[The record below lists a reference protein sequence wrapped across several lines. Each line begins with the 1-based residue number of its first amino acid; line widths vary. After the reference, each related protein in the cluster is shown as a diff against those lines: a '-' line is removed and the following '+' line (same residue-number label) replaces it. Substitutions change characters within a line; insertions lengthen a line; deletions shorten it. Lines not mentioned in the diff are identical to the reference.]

1 MNVVESFRTHTVIEM
16 GAYNTRAGH
25 SQETA
30 PSYVSRS
37 LVARRVRSRDD
48 DGDVLVGNYM
58 PQSMTPEQ
66 ANEYAIS
73 AALMPAR
80 DGSGGGAALDVSSW
94 GDVEV
99 LLAHALRKTST
110 TRPVLLGEPLFSS
123 LSAREASAQL
133 LFETFDVPAICL
145 IPQPLLTLY
154 ACGVH
159 TGLTIDVGLHAT
171 RVVPV
176 VDGRVLRDAAHAV
189 PVGGL
194 ALTAYLQALLRDRAK
209 VHVDALD
216 AQTLKETHAFVR
228 GGVEPSFVA
237 ASVDANGADTNGA
250 GAGRADG
257 GDGDDDGDDM
267 PLDEGPDVNVP
278 GQPTAEGDGADTSAA
293 SAGVTP
299 LSNAAADAMRP
310 AVPPVVGT
318 IFTFAKSGVEFDCG
332 AHASLLAQCTEPL
345 FDPSL
350 VGRDAAG
357 LAETIASATLA
368 CEPFDRAAL
377 LSNVCLAGG
386 SSVLRGLGARIM
398 SEVRSAAL
406 LGNGAALAGLNEAT
420 FPYLLHVA
428 PGDRQHTN
436 WLGGAIIAQQSTF
449 SSCWC
454 PKAAYDEQGPFVIHS
469 KSVL

>member
-1 MNVVESFRTHTVIEM
+1 MNVVESYRTHTVIEM
-16 GAYNTRAGH
+16 GAFNTRGGQ
-25 SQETA
+25 SNETA

-37 LVARRVRSRDD
+37 LVARRVRVRDNE
-48 DGDVLVGNYM
+48 GDVLVGNV
-58 PQSMTPEQ
+58 PQTLTSEQ

-73 AALMPAR
+73 AALLPAR

-94 GDVEV
+94 ADVEV
-99 LLAHALRKTST
+99 LLEAALEKTST
-110 TRPVLLGEPLFSS
+110 SRPVLLGEPLFAS
-123 LSAREASAQL
+123 LSSRELSAQL
-133 LFETFDVPAICL
+133 LFETFDVPAVAL

-209 VHVDALD
+209 LHVDALD
-216 AQTLKETHAFVR
+216 AQSLKETHAFVR

-237 ASVDANGADTNGA
+237 TSSADSAADAAAAAA
-250 GAGRADG
+250 GARADADA
-257 GDGDDDGDDM
+257 DGDDDDM

-278 GQPTAEGDGADTSAA
+278 GAEGEGADTAA
-293 SAGVTP
+293 TGAGVSP

-310 AVPPVVGT
+310 AVPPVPGT
-318 IFTFAKSGVEFDCG
+318 MFTFSKSGIEFDCG

-368 CEPFDRAAL
+368 CEPLDRAAL

-386 SSVLRGLGARIM
+386 SSVLRGLGARIV
-398 SEVRSAAL
+398 SEVRSGAL
-406 LGNGAALAGLNEAT
+406 LGSGAAQAGLNEAT

-428 PGDRQHTN
+428 PGERQHTN

-449 SSCWC
+449 ASCWC
-454 PKAAYDEQGPFVIHS
+454 PKAAYDEQGPFAIHA
-469 KSVL
+469 KSVLR